1 MSVFNVITP
10 QILLLGADM
19 CLFGIYSRYLFSV
32 QNDLCIVWNYDMSD
46 GLVIATRH
54 DVSVS
59 YDTLTDNR

>member
-1 MSVFNVITP
+1 
-10 QILLLGADM
+10 M
-19 CLFGIYSRYLFSV
+19 CLVGIYSRYLFSV